1 MNDQD
6 RGQRVRE
13 LQADWERALR
23 EHGTQS
29 IEYRRAARRMYRFL
43 QRRIDFLPDRGVMEI
58 IERAIETG
66 NAWSYSDAINRAV
79 KAWGSSFQLP
89 KPNPPG

>member
-1 MNDQD
+1 MTEQE
-6 RGQRVRE
+6 RIQRRKE
-13 LQADWERALR
+13 LSAEWSQALR

-29 IEYRRAARRMYRFL
+29 IEYRRAARRMYRFY

-58 IERAIETG
+58 IEQAVASG

-79 KAWGSSFQLP
+79 KAWPDILP
-89 KPNPPG
+89 ELNKGE